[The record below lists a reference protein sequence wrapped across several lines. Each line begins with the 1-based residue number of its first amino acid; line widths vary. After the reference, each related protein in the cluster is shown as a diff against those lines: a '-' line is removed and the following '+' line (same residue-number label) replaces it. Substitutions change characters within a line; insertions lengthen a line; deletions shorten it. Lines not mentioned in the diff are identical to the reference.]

1 MCNVTEKKSRK
12 KFFKIPG
19 IDKNETQQSVTTRT
33 NLKIILGRK
42 FITLSDYIKK
52 SERGKRNGLMMELKT
67 RTNQI

>member
-1 MCNVTEKKSRK
+1 MWQERNQEKKISK
-12 KFFKIPG
+12 SWEV
-19 IDKNETQQSVTTRT
+19 DKNETQQSVTTRT

>member
-1 MCNVTEKKSRK
+1 MCNVTGKKSRK
-12 KFFKIPG
+12 KISKSWEV
-19 IDKNETQQSVTTRT
+19 DKNETQQSVTTRT